1 MLKDPARGT
10 HPLNQRPSLHLMEP
24 LQIRSTNTETHLYK
38 ERAII
43 NFKVFTLAV
52 KVRKLQ
58 GTVLDVE
65 KTNDSFVGDE
75 GNKWEKCIF
84 TLELTNFSK
93 RTPNEVMPEN
103 LKGKKVKL
111 VRYCCFDWHY
121 KLGVR
126 KTLEPDETEAVLGG
140 KPTKTVYW

>member
-1 MLKDPARGT
+1 LVA
-10 HPLNQRPSLHLMEP
+10 
-24 LQIRSTNTETHLYK
+24 
-38 ERAII
+38 
-43 NFKVFTLAV
+43 

-58 GTVLDVE
+58 GTVLEVK
-65 KTNDSFVGDE
+65 KTSDSMVDE
-75 GNKWEKCIF
+75 DGNKWEKCIF
-84 TLELTNFSK
+84 TIELTNFSK
-93 RTPNEVMPEN
+93 RTPKEVIPEK

-126 KTLEPDETEAVLGG
+126 KTLEPDETEAVLTG